1 MSQLPSPKRS
11 ASSSNSSGTK
21 ILVTAAS
28 LATMMGG
35 WAALALQQS
44 TLNAQNSVDVADD
57 ASQVV
62 LDLPPLPT
70 LVPEPSSIPRVTS
83 PNRPVTSPITFSP
96 YSVPTANPPVVT
108 AQVGGNKNTS
118 QKELANQS
126 GNKSGNAANK
136 PAKDPVAKTGSS
148 K

>member
-1 MSQLPSPKRS
+1 MSNSPSPKRS
-11 ASSSNSSGTK
+11 APSSNSTGAK

-28 LATMMGG
+28 LATVVGG

-44 TLNAQNSVDVADD
+44 TLNTQKSVAVSDD

-70 LVPEPSSIPRVTS
+70 LVPEPSSIPLVTS
-83 PNRPVTSPITFSP
+83 PNLPGSPPLTFSP
-96 YSVPTANPPVVT
+96 YSTPVANPPIVT
-108 AQVGGNKNTS
+108 APSSGSKNTS
-118 QKELANQS
+118 QKDTAGKSAN
-126 GNKSGNAANK
+126 NAANK
-136 PAKDPVAKTGSS
+136 PAKDPVAHSGSS